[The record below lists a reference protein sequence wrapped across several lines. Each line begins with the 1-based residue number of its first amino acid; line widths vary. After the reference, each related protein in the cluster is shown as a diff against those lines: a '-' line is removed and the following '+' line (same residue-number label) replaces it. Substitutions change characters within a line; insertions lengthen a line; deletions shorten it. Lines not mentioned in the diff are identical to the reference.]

1 MITRV
6 LVPLADGFEELEA
19 VTLVDTLRRA
29 ELEVTMASVGAL
41 EVRGS
46 RGVRVLAD
54 ALWADLDPAA
64 FDAIVLPGGLEGT
77 LTLAEHPG
85 VLAALEAQAGR
96 GGEVAALC
104 AAPLVL
110 DAAGLLEGR
119 AMTCH
124 PSVRERLKGAQARDE
139 RVVGDGALVTSQGP
153 GTSLEFALALVARWR
168 GPEVAEA
175 LAQAMVA
182 PAGAREAWASLG

>member
-29 ELEVTMASVGAL
+29 ELEVTMASVGEL

-85 VLAALEAQAGR
+85 VLAALEAQASR
-96 GGEVAALC
+96 GGAVAALC

-119 AMTCH
+119 SMTCH
-124 PSVRERLKGAQARDE
+124 PSVRDRLRGARARDE
-139 RVVGDGALVTSQGP
+139 RVVADGDLVTSQGP

-168 GPEVAEA
+168 GPEAAEG
-175 LAQAMVA
+175 LARAMVA
-182 PAGAREAWASLG
+182 PAGAREAWTRLG

>member
-54 ALWADLDPAA
+54 APWADLDPAA

-77 LTLAEHPG
+77 LTLAEHSG
-85 VLAALEAQAGR
+85 VLAALEAQVRR
-96 GGEVAALC
+96 GGEVAAVC

-119 AMTCH
+119 SMTCH
-124 PSVRERLKGAQARDE
+124 PSVRDRLRGAQARDE
-139 RVVGDGALVTSQGP
+139 RVVRDGALVTSQGP

-168 GPEVAEA
+168 GPEVAEG

-182 PAGAREAWASLG
+182 PAGAREAWARLG

>member
-77 LTLAEHPG
+77 LTLAEHSG
-85 VLAALEAQAGR
+85 VLAALEAQVRR
-96 GGEVAALC
+96 GGEVAAVC

-119 AMTCH
+119 SMTCH
-124 PSVRERLKGAQARDE
+124 PSVRDRLRGAQARDE
-139 RVVGDGALVTSQGP
+139 RVVRDGALVTSQGP

-168 GPEVAEA
+168 GPEVAEG
-175 LAQAMVA
+175 LAQAMVE
-182 PAGAREAWASLG
+182 PAGAREAWARLG

>member
-64 FDAIVLPGGLEGT
+64 CDAIVLPGGLEGT
-77 LTLAEHPG
+77 LTLAEHSG
-85 VLAALEAQAGR
+85 VLAALEAQVRR
-96 GGEVAALC
+96 GGEVAAVC

-119 AMTCH
+119 SMTCH
-124 PSVRERLKGAQARDE
+124 PSVRDRLRGAQARDE
-139 RVVGDGALVTSQGP
+139 RVVRDGALVTSQGP

-168 GPEVAEA
+168 GPEVAEG

-182 PAGAREAWASLG
+182 PAGAREAWARLG